1 MNTGH
6 LSIEFYV
13 GRFIYLSDL
22 LESLPAIHFTT
33 MGEHDAVSFYV
44 VDRKTGKSV
53 RRRVTDKNSQWD
65 KYRAMAARRERAE
78 EQMKKLLALWKEDHH
93 GSLKHIA
100 EGYVLKPD
108 TNSNF
113 NSEFWESLKGSANT
127 IPKGREYVYKGI
139 TMRSVFETEV
149 AQVLDRIGID
159 YKYDTLIRANYKDI
173 ISPDFSMNLP
183 EFNRCGF
190 SEAMGGLG
198 NLNYINDN
206 VDKYRKYLNMG
217 LYPNRDVALIP
228 ADNQYRPDPDS
239 IMRFLGVT
247 LDAIARQCVYKK
259 T

>member
-1 MNTGH
+1 MNAGN

-13 GRFIYLSDL
+13 GRYIYLSDL
-22 LESLPAIHFTT
+22 LDKLPSIHFTT
-33 MGEHDAVSFYV
+33 MGGHDAVSFYV
-44 VDRKTGKSV
+44 IDRKTGKSV
-53 RRRVTDKNSQWD
+53 RRRVTDKNAQWD
-65 KYRAMAARRERAE
+65 KYRAMAARRERVE
-78 EQMKKLLALWKEDHH
+78 EQMDKLQSLWKQDHK

-108 TNSNF
+108 TSSYY
-113 NSEFWESLKGSANT
+113 NSEFWESLTDCANQAH
-127 IPKGREYVYKGI
+127 KGREYVYKGI
-139 TMRSVFETEV
+139 SMRSVFETEV

-159 YKYDTLIRANYKDI
+159 YKYDAMIRANYKEF

-190 SEAMGGLG
+190 SEAMGGLS
-198 NLNYINDN
+198 NLGYINDN
-206 VDKYRKYLNMG
+206 VDKYRKYLNLG

-239 IMRFLGVT
+239 IMRFIGIT